1 MDGAGNQAWCR
12 AQLRAG
18 ECEQCEDMTADS
30 PHFGHLASPLQQL
43 CHPGCLLSD
52 VWTDVPRDTCHVAGV
67 TAACPGCDEVVCSH
81 YLLLVNVATA
91 AASSQEAIRGA
102 GGGGAA
108 GRWTWGQSAAA
119 SSLCKD
125 NPVPSPHII
134 DRPRCCC
141 GVGAGVGAHDQ
152 VMMKPKLGYGL
163 GLGHGTLH
171 AEEVSQSVCSRRGQE
186 CSSSIKR

>member
-1 MDGAGNQAWCR
+1 M
-12 AQLRAG
+12 
-18 ECEQCEDMTADS
+18 
-30 PHFGHLASPLQQL
+30 
-43 CHPGCLLSD
+43 
-52 VWTDVPRDTCHVAGV
+52 
-67 TAACPGCDEVVCSH
+67 VCSH

-134 DRPRCCC
+134 DRPRCC

-152 VMMKPKLGYGL
+152 VMMKPKPGYGL
-163 GLGHGTLH
+163 GLGHGTLP
-171 AEEVSQSVCSRRGQE
+171 AEEVSQSVCSRRGRSAAAALKGDQLRGGTRPGARPGE
-186 CSSSIKR
+186 ASTLPCSLCGHLLGLLTAQAGTSPLSIARAGSWSCGRCGRHAQIVVNFQLRNKKL